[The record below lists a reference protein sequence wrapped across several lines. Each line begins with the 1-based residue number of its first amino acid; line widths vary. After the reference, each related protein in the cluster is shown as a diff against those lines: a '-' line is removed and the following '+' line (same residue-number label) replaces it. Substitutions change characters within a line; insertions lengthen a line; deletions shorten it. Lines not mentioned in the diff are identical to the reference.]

1 MKEKK
6 KVKNIKRKDKKRIKS
21 KRKRKSWLV
30 KHLLIFTSFIFL
42 TNVLSAG
49 ICQHYLYSFLFALL
63 TLTSVVYHWTRN
75 IYTNIL
81 DKIGIFL
88 VVFYGT
94 YNLHKKTH
102 AYKFVFVTLV
112 VFLFLVTNMLYIY
125 GYFTKQFCFHRK
137 LCIGNKYHSLV
148 HCISSLAH
156 HLIIFM

>member
-1 MKEKK
+1 MKERKKK
-6 KVKNIKRKDKKRIKS
+6 KVKKRKMKGQK
-21 KRKRKSWLV
+21 KRKSWFV

-42 TNVLSAG
+42 TNMFTAC
-49 ICQHYLYSFLFALL
+49 ICQHYVYSFLFALL
-63 TLTSVVYHWTRN
+63 TVTSVVYHMTRN

-88 VVFYGT
+88 IVFYGT

-102 AYKFVFVTLV
+102 AYKFVFVSLV

-137 LCIGNKYHSLV
+137 LFIGNKYHSLV